1 MNRLNS
7 TLNRSVTEAVD
18 MNFRQ
23 VILLVDDSE
32 FDVLLMR
39 AALKRAEFDPSL
51 QVVINGEEA
60 IAYLAGTGI
69 YSDRSTFP
77 FPTLVLLD
85 VNMPKKNGFDV
96 LRWLRAHPFL
106 NRTPVTMLT
115 ASLRSED
122 VDRAFDL
129 GANSYLV
136 KPSNLDQL
144 TDMLRTLRDWIKI
157 NQFPSA
163 AAGISLAKVDTSQL
177 MVPGFIMASPL
188 SQFSPPHM
196 GI

>member
-1 MNRLNS
+1 
-7 TLNRSVTEAVD
+7 
-18 MNFRQ
+18 
-23 VILLVDDSE
+23 
-32 FDVLLMR
+32 
-39 AALKRAEFDPSL
+39 
-51 QVVINGEEA
+51 
-60 IAYLAGTGI
+60 
-69 YSDRSTFP
+69 
-77 FPTLVLLD
+77 
-85 VNMPKKNGFDV
+85 
-96 LRWLRAHPFL
+96 
-106 NRTPVTMLT
+106 MLT

-177 MVPGFIMASPL
+177 MVPGFIMANPL
-188 SQFSPPHM
+188 SQFSSPHM